1 MSTRASGP
9 RPTAQ
14 RKSQSRARGER
25 GHLPLGMHLVGS
37 LPLWSAEETFRTVSE
52 VAGTRLRRIPD
63 GETGPRSD
71 WIVWQY
77 PVLSSRPEFEVA
89 PPAPDAYRH
98 LPRLRIRDGAD
109 RSGLAFGSLGYAAAA
124 ESSYREFARLKL
136 EGVIPGECRFEV
148 SLPTPLVPVSAFVG
162 TEDQAVVEQA
172 YEARLMEEL
181 DEIIACVPKGQL
193 AIQWCTSFEFL
204 MLEGLFPVWF
214 PDVKGGI
221 VERLLRISRRVPPEV
236 ELGFHLCYG
245 DSQRGLHREPDDL
258 RLLVEMANVLAGGMG
273 RPLNWVHMPVRRA
286 AADRDYFAPLANLR
300 LGDET
305 ELYLGVVHQEDGVAG
320 ATQRIEAAQSVVKG
334 PFGIAT
340 ECGWGRRPRAQV
352 ADLLKLHTELCR
364 PVSKSASHKPFAWP
378 DGVVAIPDEEWVSA
392 PVDTFGL
399 SYDVV
404 DGHGWYE
411 NLDPTVEQLTR
422 ELRDGDILIDY
433 SGGTG
438 ILLNRLRRQVFD
450 RKIGMLIAD
459 SSPKFLRV
467 AVDHFEGDPRVA
479 FRVLRYLKE
488 EKRLQFID
496 EVLDQPLI
504 DRKVDALASTNA
516 IHLYTNLDET
526 LASWARVLRPG
537 GKVFINSGNLRNLR
551 AAPNEWILD
560 ETVYVVHEVAV
571 GIVLTDPRFAAYRE
585 VLDDEE
591 RLTRHLAF
599 RDRVFLPPRPLSL
612 YTSALEN
619 AGFEVTNVSEKQIT
633 ATIDDWFDLLKAY
646 HEPVLGW
653 VGGSEKIDGV
663 EPTAEAIDDRL
674 ALIRQALDVIF
685 GGRPDFRCCW
695 TYIEAQ
701 RS

>member
-1 MSTRASGP
+1 MATRAAGTRS
-9 RPTAQ
+9 TAG
-14 RKSQSRARGER
+14 RGRGER
-25 GHLPLGMHLVGS
+25 GTLPIGMHLVGS
-37 LPLWSAEETFRTVSE
+37 LPLWSAEETFRMVSE
-52 VAGTRLRRIPD
+52 AAGTRLRRIPD

-89 PPAPDAYRH
+89 PPEPDAYRH
-98 LPRLRIRDGAD
+98 LPRLRIREDAD
-109 RSGLAFGSLGYAAAA
+109 RRALAFGTLGYAAAA
-124 ESSYREFARLKL
+124 DSSYREFAQLKL
-136 EGVIPGECRFEV
+136 DGVIPDECRFEV
-148 SLPTPLVPVSAFVG
+148 SLPTPIVPVSAFVC
-162 TEDQAVVEQA
+162 TEDQAAVEVA

-181 DEIIACVPKGQL
+181 DEILACVPEGQL

-214 PDVKGGI
+214 QDVKGGI
-221 VERLLRISRRVPPEV
+221 VERLLRISRRVPAEV

-258 RLLVEMANVLAGGMG
+258 TRLVEISNVLAGGMG
-273 RPLNWVHMPVRRA
+273 RPLNWVHLPVRRA
-286 AADRDYFAPLANLR
+286 EADRDYFAPLGNLR
-300 LGDET
+300 LGAET
-305 ELYLGVVHQEDGVAG
+305 ELYLGVVYPEDGTEG
-320 ATQRIEAAQSVVKG
+320 ATQRIAAAQQVLDRG
-334 PFGIAT
+334 FGIAT

-352 ADLLKLHTELCR
+352 GELLQLHAALCR
-364 PVSKSASHKPFAWP
+364 PVTSGASLTTFAWP
-378 DGVVAIPDEEWVSA
+378 DGVVAIPDEPWVQA

-411 NLDPTVEQLTR
+411 NLDPTVERLTR

-438 ILLNRLRRQVFD
+438 ILLNRLRKQVFN
-450 RKIGMLIAD
+450 RQIGMLIAD

-467 AVDHFEGDPRVA
+467 AVEHFAGDPRLA
-479 FRVLRYLKE
+479 FRVMRYLKD

-496 EVLDQPLI
+496 EVLEQPLL
-504 DRKVDALASTNA
+504 DRKVDALTSTNA

-526 LASWARVLRPG
+526 LASWARILRPG

-571 GIVLTDPRFAAYRE
+571 GIVRTDPRFAAYRE
-585 VLDDEE
+585 MLDDDE
-591 RLTRHLAF
+591 RIGRHLAF
-599 RDRVFLPPRPLSL
+599 RDRVFLPPRPLAL

-653 VGGSEKIDGV
+653 VGGSEKIDGA
-663 EPTAEAIDDRL
+663 PATAEAIDDRL
-674 ALIRQALDVIF
+674 ALIRHALDVIF

-695 TYIEAQ
+695 TYIEAH